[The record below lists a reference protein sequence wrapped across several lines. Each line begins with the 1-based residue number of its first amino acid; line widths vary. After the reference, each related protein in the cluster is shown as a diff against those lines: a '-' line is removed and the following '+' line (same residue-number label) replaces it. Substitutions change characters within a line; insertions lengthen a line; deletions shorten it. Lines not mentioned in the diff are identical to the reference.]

1 MQYQPPCVNMWAKK
15 IKENNTMTTLEN
27 LGRLEINTS
36 KSFIYTISFAFKVIR
51 QMFHPRTYNSAMR
64 MVLVNQIYF
73 TSVQILPAFLIT
85 SAVMGS
91 LLIGIVFEL
100 LKQLNL
106 DAYLGNVL
114 MGLIVTELSPL
125 FTVFFITLRSSS
137 AINAEMAVMKVD
149 GEIKTLEIFRI
160 DVINYLLIPRIIN
173 GVVSLVLLSGL
184 FAIVLMSSGII
195 FAGAIFGINIDAYS
209 TILLTSAD
217 FSDIIVSLIKCATF
231 GFFIT
236 LIPIRAGLN
245 ASREYTSIPISV
257 SNGMVN
263 VFITIVIIEVL
274 SLAIKLF

>member
-1 MQYQPPCVNMWAKK
+1 
-15 IKENNTMTTLEN
+15 MTILEN
-27 LGRLEINTS
+27 LGRLEISTS
-36 KSFIYTISFAFKVIR
+36 KSFLDTISFAFKVIR

-106 DAYLGNVL
+106 YDYLGNVL
-114 MGLIVTELSPL
+114 MGFIVNELSPL
-125 FTVFFITLRSSS
+125 VTVFFIILRSSS

-173 GVVSLVLLSGL
+173 GVISIVLLSGL
-184 FAIVLMSSGII
+184 FSIALMFSGII
-195 FAGAIFGINIDAYS
+195 FAGVIFGINIDIYS

-217 FSDIIVSLIKCATF
+217 FSDIIISLIKCATF

-257 SNGMVN
+257 SNGMVD

-274 SLAIKLF
+274 SLVTKLL

>member
-1 MQYQPPCVNMWAKK
+1 
-15 IKENNTMTTLEN
+15 
-27 LGRLEINTS
+27 
-36 KSFIYTISFAFKVIR
+36 
-51 QMFHPRTYNSAMR
+51 
-64 MVLVNQIYF
+64 
-73 TSVQILPAFLIT
+73 
-85 SAVMGS
+85 
-91 LLIGIVFEL
+91 
-100 LKQLNL
+100 
-106 DAYLGNVL
+106 

-137 AINAEMAVMKVD
+137 AINTEMAVMKVD

-173 GVVSLVLLSGL
+173 GVISLVLLSGL
-184 FAIVLMSSGII
+184 FSIVLMSSGII
-195 FAGAIFGINIDAYS
+195 FAGVIFGINIDVYS

-217 FSDIIVSLIKCATF
+217 FSDIIISLIKCATF

-274 SLAIKLF
+274 SLVTKLF